1 MITEADVT
9 EFQGLYEKQFGTP
22 IAKEAAF
29 QKLTL
34 LVRQMEIVYQPIST
48 DQYKHYVNE
57 DEACN
62 ESERPGKTC

>member
-9 EFQGLYEKQFGTP
+9 EFQGLYEKQFGKP

-34 LVRQMEIVYQPIST
+34 LVRQMEIVYQPIRK
-48 DQYKHYVNE
+48 QINE
-57 DEACN
+57 DGDENGRADTTNQCI
-62 ESERPGKTC
+62 